1 MLPLIE
7 NLLILQDR
15 DRKLLRLRAELSK
28 VEPERRMMSGK
39 SSQSQTALENA
50 KTRAKQVESERKRL
64 ELEAEGKKQQ
74 IGKYATQQL
83 QTKKNEEYRA
93 LTNEI
98 AACRRDIRDLEDQQ
112 LEVMTQAEAVQKEVA
127 AATKVAAQ
135 VQQDVDRQLAELA
148 TREQA
153 VKKQLAELESGRG
166 ALASAVEE
174 TALNRYERLLK
185 NKGENVIVGVE
196 HGVCGGCHMKLP
208 TQILVTI
215 KGTADLLCCPNCGRI
230 LYYRRDMDMTVKD

>member
-1 MLPLIE
+1 MLPVIE

-15 DRKLLRLRAELSK
+15 DRKILRLKAEIAK
-28 VEPERRMMSGK
+28 IDPERKASGSK
-39 SSQSQTALENA
+39 SAQSQTTLETV

-74 IGKYATQQL
+74 IAKYSIQQL

-98 AACRRDIRDLEDQQ
+98 ANCKREISHLEDQQ
-112 LEVMTQAEAVQKEVA
+112 LDLMAQAELVQKDVVE
-127 AATKVAAQ
+127 ATRIATQIKQ
-135 VQQDVDRQLAELA
+135 EVDRQAAELSS
-148 TREQA
+148 RE
-153 VKKQLAELESGRG
+153 VTLKKQLADLESSRES
-166 ALASAVEE
+166 LTKDIDDSS
-174 TALNRYERLLK
+174 LSRYERLLK

-215 KGTADLLCCPNCGRI
+215 KGQPDLLCCPNCGRI
-230 LYYRRDMDMTVKD
+230 LYFRRDMDMTIKD

>member
-1 MLPLIE
+1 MLPVIE

-15 DRKLLRLRAELSK
+15 DRKILRLKAEIAK
-28 VEPERRMMSGK
+28 IDPERKASGSK
-39 SSQSQTALENA
+39 SAQSQTTLETV

-74 IGKYATQQL
+74 IAKYSIQQL

-98 AACRRDIRDLEDQQ
+98 ANCKREIGHLEDQQ
-112 LEVMTQAEAVQKEVA
+112 LDLMAQAELVQKDVVE
-127 AATKVAAQ
+127 ATRIATQIKQ
-135 VQQDVDRQLAELA
+135 EVDRQAAELSS
-148 TREQA
+148 RE
-153 VKKQLAELESGRG
+153 VTLKKQLADLESSRES
-166 ALASAVEE
+166 LTKDIDDSS
-174 TALNRYERLLK
+174 LSRYERLLK

-215 KGTADLLCCPNCGRI
+215 KGQPDLLCCPNCGRI
-230 LYYRRDMDMTVKD
+230 LYFRRDMDMTIKD

>member
-1 MLPLIE
+1 MLSVIE

-15 DRKLLRLRAELSK
+15 DRKILRLKAEIAK
-28 VEPERRMMSGK
+28 IDPERKASGSK
-39 SSQSQTALENA
+39 SAQSQAALENV

-64 ELEAEGKKQQ
+64 ELEADGKKQQ
-74 IGKYATQQL
+74 IAKYSNQQL

-98 AACRRDIRDLEDQQ
+98 ANCKREIGHLEDQQ
-112 LEVMTQAEAVQKEVA
+112 LDLMAQAELVQKDVVEATRIATQFKQEMDRQGAELSSREVA
-127 AATKVAAQ
+127 
-135 VQQDVDRQLAELA
+135 L
-148 TREQA
+148 
-153 VKKQLAELESGRG
+153 KKQLVELESSRES
-166 ALASAVEE
+166 LTKDIDESS
-174 TALNRYERLLK
+174 LSRYERLLK

-215 KGTADLLCCPNCGRI
+215 KGVSDLLCCPNCGRL
-230 LYYRRDMDMTVKD
+230 LYFRRDMDMTIKD